1 MYLRGKIYFPSA
13 SLTSGTTY
21 NIFCGA
27 APANQRIAIEGF
39 GWYGAANAAQTP
51 GLLSF
56 ARATSQGT
64 TGTTITPGAG
74 DQDTAETFQSSW
86 ISQPSGAPSGISV
99 LDERMVNP
107 QIGLSEYFPGQLAYV
122 MKGGGFFVMQ
132 FTPQWTGNYTGWL
145 LIAE

>member
-1 MYLRGKIYFPSA
+1 MYLRGKVYYASA

-39 GWYGAANAAQTP
+39 GWFGAANAAQTP

-56 ARATSQGT
+56 CWASSQGSS
-64 TGTTITPGAG
+64 GTSLTPQPT
-74 DQDTAETFQSSW
+74 DKDTAETFQSTW
-86 ISQPSGAPSGISV
+86 LATPSSAPTGITV
-99 LDERMVNP
+99 IDERMVNP

-132 FTPQWTGNYTGWL
+132 FTPQWTGNYAGWL
-145 LIAE
+145 LIGE